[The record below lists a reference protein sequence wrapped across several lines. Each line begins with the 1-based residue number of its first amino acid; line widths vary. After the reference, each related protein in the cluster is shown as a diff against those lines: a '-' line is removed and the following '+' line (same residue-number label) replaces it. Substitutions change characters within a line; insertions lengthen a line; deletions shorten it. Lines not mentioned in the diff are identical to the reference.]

1 MRSLAELFV
10 KGKRVDMSQEKQNN
24 RDMENVVEQGSTLYD
39 ILSGKLKR
47 IVRDFIREVESCEF
61 KSDA

>member
-1 MRSLAELFV
+1 
-10 KGKRVDMSQEKQNN
+10 MSQEKQNN
-24 RDMENVVEQGSTLYD
+24 RDIEKVVKQGNTLYD

-47 IVRDFIREVESCEF
+47 IVRDFILEVESCEF